1 VEQALLKLARQLDSL
16 DEASLVALWDKYFE
30 RVSHF
35 EPSRRWEESVLVL
48 SLIQAKR
55 MKNQLFNCEW
65 AARSRPGDPG
75 PRVFFN
81 LEKGPDS
88 PADRKPTAKILAFT
102 DAGNR
107 PENRQ
112 PENGRPENDPA
123 GKEPPA

>member
-1 VEQALLKLARQLDSL
+1 
-16 DEASLVALWDKYFE
+16 VALWDKYFE
-30 RVSHF
+30 RVSRF

-75 PRVFFN
+75 PRVFLN
-81 LEKGPDS
+81 LEKSADS

-107 PENRQ
+107 PEN
-112 PENGRPENDPA
+112 ERPETDPS